1 MVRGRIAEHYKSRI
15 DFLFTAEARD
25 IYNRQNMTIV
35 SRFE

>member
-25 IYNRQNMTIV
+25 IQNRQNVAIV
-35 SRFE
+35 SRLE